1 MPEAWDQIA
10 DTLYHSFDFLWLPA
24 AWLAVPKAHRWNS
37 VLFVLA
43 CLLTLRAQVALMES
57 TGYDRGFTPFM
68 QMPAYPRAVIIY
80 SAVIAGFIVL
90 ARFSSRTGNLVF
102 FAAALNIY
110 ILSFCVSML
119 LMAL

>member
-1 MPEAWDQIA
+1 MSGSADQISGII
-10 DTLYHSFDFLWLPA
+10 YHSLDFLWLPA
-24 AWLAVPKAHRWNS
+24 AWFAVPKVHRWNS
-37 VLFVLA
+37 VVFVLA
-43 CLLTLRAQVALMES
+43 CLFTLRAQVALMES

-68 QMPAYPRAVIIY
+68 QIPAWPRADIIY
-80 SAVIAGFIVL
+80 SMVIAGFLVL
-90 ARFSSRTGNLVF
+90 ARFSPRTGKMIF